1 MNRILLT
8 FVIALAFVF
17 PTATFASNVT
27 LSPTSI
33 SVTPGKV
40 FTVSVTANPDGG
52 HLYTVRT
59 NLSFNPALVQVT
71 GFKFAPKWLALSATG
86 YDVTDNTKGLLVKT
100 AGYPGG
106 ITSSTIFG
114 TVTFKARKT
123 GTAYVSVT
131 TKSMT
136 LDENSKNTLSGTQGV
151 TSVMVKAPVYK
162 KPVTKKHVTK
172 TVTHK
177 AVVKTTTVNLNAN
190 VATTSATTTN
200 SDATNTQAEIPAQ
213 PAAVETGASSGGTNL
228 LLWIIGAVAIV
239 IGGVWAFLSRK
250 SS

>member
-17 PTATFASNVT
+17 PTATFASTVT

-40 FTVSVTANPDGG
+40 FTVSVTANPDSG

-71 GFKFAPKWLALSATG
+71 GFKFAPKWLAISATG
-86 YDVTDNTKGLLVKT
+86 YDVTDNTKGLIVKT

-106 ITSSTIFG
+106 ITSPTIFG
-114 TVTFKARKT
+114 TVTFKAKKA

-151 TSVMVKAPVYK
+151 TAVMVKTPVYK

-172 TVTHK
+172 TVKK
-177 AVVKTTTVNLNAN
+177 AVVKTTAVNIDDN

-200 SDATNTQAEIPAQ
+200 SDATNTQAEVPAQ
-213 PAAVETGASSGGTNL
+213 PAAAETGASSGGTNL
-228 LLWIIGAVAIV
+228 LWWIIGAVAVV